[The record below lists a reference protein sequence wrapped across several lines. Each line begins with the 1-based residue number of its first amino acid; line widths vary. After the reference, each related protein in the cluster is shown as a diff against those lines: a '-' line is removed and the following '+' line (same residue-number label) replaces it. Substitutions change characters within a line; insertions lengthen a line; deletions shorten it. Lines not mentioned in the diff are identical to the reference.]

1 MKIVRSSRFDRKYR
15 KLPIA
20 IQRKFDEKIRLLV
33 SSNYSHPSLRIKRIR
48 GTSYIW
54 EASIDMDYRFTFEKL
69 EDGIKLR
76 NIGKHPV
83 IENP

>member
-15 KLPIA
+15 KLPVT
-20 IQRKFDEKIRLLV
+20 IQRKFNEKIRVLV
-33 SSNYSHPSLRIKRIR
+33 SSNYAHPSLRVKRIK
-48 GTSYIW
+48 GTSSIW

-69 EDGIKLR
+69 DDGIKLR